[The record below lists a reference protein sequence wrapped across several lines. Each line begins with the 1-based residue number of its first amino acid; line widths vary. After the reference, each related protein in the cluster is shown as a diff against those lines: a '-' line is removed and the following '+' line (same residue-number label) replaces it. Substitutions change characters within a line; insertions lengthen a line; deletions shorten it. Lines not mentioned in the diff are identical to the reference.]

1 MEIQTEKY
9 GTTGLP
15 KFGPGY
21 HGAAV
26 GTAGDTTEAVAKLDA
41 AFNNLIAVVKQNA
54 VAGNSMILWYF
65 GAGLKGLYGLAFSC
79 VTEKPVINA

>member
-21 HGAAV
+21 HGAV
-26 GTAGDTTEAVAKLDA
+26 AGGATTDAVAKIDA
-41 AFNNLIAVVKQNA
+41 AFNNLITVVKQNA
-54 VAGNSMILWYF
+54 VEGNSMLLWYF